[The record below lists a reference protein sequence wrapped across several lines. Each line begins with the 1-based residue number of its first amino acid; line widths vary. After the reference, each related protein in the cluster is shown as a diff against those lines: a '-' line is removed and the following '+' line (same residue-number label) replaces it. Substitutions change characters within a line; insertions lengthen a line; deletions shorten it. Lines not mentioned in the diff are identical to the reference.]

1 MMKFMKS
8 KQQPCTKF
16 KKARHSTQD
25 SFTYRYDNWGTKGTL
40 TVMKDSPSFQ
50 IITHE
55 QTSDHF
61 QFQFDKLSSSLNF
74 CYCH

>member
-16 KKARHSTQD
+16 EKARHSTQD

-40 TVMKDSPSFQ
+40 TVMKDSPSF
-50 IITHE
+50 
-55 QTSDHF
+55 
-61 QFQFDKLSSSLNF
+61 
-74 CYCH
+74 